1 MVVNSPSFHY
11 VRLRTFLEAQRGTIS
26 AMQITWFGHS
36 CIRIDLGKSSI
47 LIDPFLTGTPT
58 VEDSGGTVRSASK
71 GVTHV
76 ALTHG
81 HEDHT
86 GDAVAICKDNA
97 TPLIAVYELAL
108 HMASL
113 GVEKIDPGNTGGTIH
128 HEDFDISFVP
138 AWHSSGVFHE
148 GRSIYLGACCGL
160 VIAPRDGKTVYHMG
174 DTAIF
179 SDMGLINEIYRPQ
192 VGIVPIG
199 DRFTMGAK
207 TAALA
212 CKRYFQFETIVPVH
226 YGTFPG
232 WLDLTADKFVAE
244 MGGNT
249 VKVPKVGVPFEI

>member
-1 MVVNSPSFHY
+1 
-11 VRLRTFLEAQRGTIS
+11 
-26 AMQITWFGHS
+26 MQITWFGHS
-36 CIRIDLGKSSI
+36 CFRIDTGKSRI
-47 LIDPFLTGTPT
+47 LIDPFLTGNPT
-58 VEDSGGTVRSASK
+58 FEDSGHTVRDVAK

-86 GDAVAICKDNA
+86 GNTVEICKETA
-97 TPLIAVYELAL
+97 APLIAVYELAV

-113 GVEKIDPGNTGGTIH
+113 GVEKIDPGNTGGTQH
-128 HEDFDISFVP
+128 HEDFDLTFVP
-138 AWHSSGVFHE
+138 AWHSSGVFLE
-148 GRSIYLGACCGL
+148 GRSIYLGACTGL
-160 VIAPRDGKTVYHMG
+160 IIATREGKTVYHMG

-212 CKRYFQFETIVPVH
+212 CKRFFQFETVIPCH
-226 YGTFPG
+226 YGTFPII
-232 WLDLTADKFVAE
+232 DQTADKFVAE

-249 VKVPKVGVPFEI
+249 VVVPKVGVPFAV